1 MRDWRLILGAGTA
14 ADPPGIPGAASP
26 APAPGARNMAV
37 DHALLESVQQGGRPV
52 LRLYR
57 WDPPCLSFG
66 RNQRAC
72 GIYDEAR
79 IRAAGVDVVRRPT
92 GGLAVLH
99 DRELTYCVLAPADAL
114 GGPRRAYHL
123 INSALVA
130 GLASLGVPA
139 AVAGAGSGPDP
150 IGDAAMPCFQ
160 APAAGEVVA
169 GGRKLVGSAQRCE
182 GRTLLQHGSILLDGS
197 QAAVLDMLSDA
208 AMRGIGGS
216 GSVVGAGGSGDR
228 RGGASVSGS
237 GGSVRARG
245 LEAAAAAASGAVTL
259 REILGSVPAWDS
271 LVHAITAGFERVCG
285 TPLAP
290 DPLTRA
296 EDARADRHEIVYA
309 GAAWTWRR

>member
-1 MRDWRLILGAGTA
+1 
-14 ADPPGIPGAASP
+14 
-26 APAPGARNMAV
+26 MAV
-37 DHALLESVQQGGRPV
+37 DHALLESVQQGGQPV

-66 RNQRAC
+66 RNQRAL

-99 DRELTYCVLAPADAL
+99 DRELTYCVLAPACAL

-130 GLASLGVPA
+130 GLATLGVAA
-139 AVAGAGSGPDP
+139 AVAGSGSGPDP
-150 IGDAAMPCFQ
+150 IGNAAAPCFQ

-182 GRTLLQHGSILLDGS
+182 DRTLLQHGSILLDGS
-197 QAAVLDMLSDA
+197 QAAVLDMLGDA
-208 AMRGIGGS
+208 AVR
-216 GSVVGAGGSGDR
+216 
-228 RGGASVSGS
+228 GS
-237 GGSVRARG
+237 GGSRDGATG
-245 LEAAAAAASGAVTL
+245 AAGAITL
-259 REILGSVPAWDS
+259 REILGVVPAWNS
-271 LVHAITAGFERVCG
+271 LIQAITAGFERVCG
-285 TPLAP
+285 TRLAP
-290 DPLTRA
+290 DPLTHA
-296 EDARADRHEIVYA
+296 EDARAGRHEVVYA

>member
-1 MRDWRLILGAGTA
+1 MRDWRLILGAGSV
-14 ADPPGIPGAASP
+14 ADAGMSGAVPGP
-26 APAPGARNMAV
+26 ARGARNMAV

-66 RNQRAC
+66 RNQRTL

-114 GGPRRAYHL
+114 GGPRRAYQL

-130 GLASLGVPA
+130 GLATLGVPA
-139 AVAGAGSGPDP
+139 AVAGAGSAPNP
-150 IGDAAMPCFQ
+150 IGDAAAPCFH

-169 GGRKLVGSAQRCE
+169 LGRKLVGSAQRCE

-197 QAAVLDMLSDA
+197 QAAVLDMLGDA
-208 AMRGIGGS
+208 VMRGRGGGS
-216 GSVVGAGGSGDR
+216 GSGSAGGSGEAVLAS
-228 RGGASVSGS
+228 GMGASVTG
-237 GGSVRARG
+237 
-245 LEAAAAAASGAVTL
+245 ASGAVTL
-259 REILGSVPAWDS
+259 REILGEVPAWDS
-271 LVHAITAGFERVCG
+271 LIHAITAGFERVCG
-285 TPLAP
+285 TRLAP
-290 DPLTRA
+290 DPLART